1 MQVDLPEVSE
11 RVARAESGRRWPSKK
26 CAWKTQREAVV
37 TSPSEP
43 VPPLVCWIVVSS
55 VPYHDARLKAAA
67 EAGKLRVCMVQLTEM
82 ENFAVLQQER
92 ESSAFPRYTLFPET
106 PLNQIK
112 GRAMIRRLHACLSEI
127 QPAVVCING
136 WSYGGGA
143 AALQWCLP
151 RAVPVVL
158 MSESTAIDAKR
169 HWWMEALKRRVVGL
183 CSAALVGG
191 APHREYMKALG
202 ARADA
207 VFTGY
212 NAVDN
217 EHFRAGAEAARRE
230 ERLLRSKL
238 GLPNRYFLACAR
250 FVPKKNL
257 CGLLR
262 AYARYR
268 QWTGPEA
275 WSLVIIGDGELKRQL
290 FALRDQLGLRDKVLF
305 PGPKKYEAL
314 PAYYG
319 LAGAFIHGSTT
330 EQWGLVVNEAM
341 AAGLPVVVSNRC
353 GCAADL
359 VQEGRNG
366 FSFDPNDA
374 LGFATALCQT
384 AEDSSRRQQM
394 GRASQDIIASWSPR
408 RFADGLAGAVEAALA
423 SNTRRPGMFDRVLL
437 HLLSTR

>member
-1 MQVDLPEVSE
+1 MHLDLPDGSE
-11 RVARAESGRRWPSKK
+11 RLPSKK
-26 CAWKTQREAVV
+26 CAGKMQREAVV
-37 TSPSEP
+37 TCPSPST
-43 VPPLVCWIVVSS
+43 PPLVCWIVVSS
-55 VPYHDARLKAAA
+55 VPYHDARLKAAV

-82 ENFAVLQQER
+82 ESFAVLQQER
-92 ESSAFPRYTLFPET
+92 ESSAFPRYTLFPDV
-106 PLNQIK
+106 PLNRIN
-112 GRAMIRRLHACLSEI
+112 GRAMVRRLHACLSEI
-127 QPAVVCING
+127 QPGVVCING

-158 MSESTAIDAKR
+158 MSESTAVDAKR
-169 HWWMEALKRRVVGL
+169 HWWLEALKRRIVGL

-191 APHREYMKALG
+191 TPHREYMETLG
-202 ARADA
+202 ARVDA

-217 EHFRAGAEAARRE
+217 EHFRTGAEAARRHE
-230 ERLLRSKL
+230 NLLRSEL
-238 GLPNRYFLACAR
+238 GLPNQYFLACAR

-257 CGLLR
+257 SGLLR
-262 AYARYR
+262 AYAQYR
-268 QWTGPEA
+268 QWTGPDA

-290 FALRDQLGLRDKVLF
+290 FVLRDQLGLREKVLF
-305 PGPKKYEAL
+305 LGSKKYDAL

-319 LAGAFIHGSTT
+319 LAGAFVHGSTT

-366 FSFDPNDA
+366 FSFDPNDV
-374 LGFATALCQT
+374 LGFATALRRA
-384 AEDSSRRQQM
+384 AENSSRREQM
-394 GRASQDIIASWSPR
+394 GHASQDIIASWSPR

-423 SNTRRPGMFDRVLL
+423 SNVRRAGMFDRTLL
-437 HLLSTR
+437 HFLSTR

>member
-1 MQVDLPEVSE
+1 MRLDLP
-11 RVARAESGRRWPSKK
+11 ARAEPRRRLLSEERPGQ
-26 CAWKTQREAVV
+26 TQRAPVGR
-37 TSPSEP
+37 SSELAL
-43 VPPLVCWIVVSS
+43 PLACWIVVSS
-55 VPYHDARLKAAA
+55 VPYHDARVKAAV
-67 EAGKLRVCMVQLTEM
+67 EAGRLRVCMVQLTEM

-106 PLNQIK
+106 PLNQIG
-112 GRAMIRRLHACLSEI
+112 GRAMVRRLHACLSEI

-151 RAVPVVL
+151 RAVPAIV

-169 HWWMEALKRRVVGL
+169 HWWVEALKRRIVGL

-191 APHREYMKALG
+191 TPHREYMKALR

-207 VFTGY
+207 IFTGY

-217 EHFRAGAEAARRE
+217 EHFWTGAEAARRE
-230 ERLLRSKL
+230 ERLLRSEL
-238 GLPNRYFLACAR
+238 GLPKQYFLACAR
-250 FVPKKNL
+250 FIPKKNL
-257 CGLLR
+257 SGLVR

-268 QWTGPEA
+268 RWSGSEA

-290 FALRDQLGLRDKVLF
+290 FALRDQLELGDEVLF
-305 PGPKKYEAL
+305 LGPKKYDEL

-319 LAGAFIHGSTT
+319 LAAAFIHGSTT

-341 AAGLPVVVSNRC
+341 AAGLPVLVSNRC

-366 FSFDPNDA
+366 FLFDPDDTI
-374 LGFATALCQT
+374 GFATALGKA
-384 AEDSSRRQQM
+384 AESSCRREQM
-394 GRASQDIIASWSPR
+394 GQASQEIIASWSPR

-423 SNTRRPGMFDRVLL
+423 SEVPRPGIFDRALL
-437 HLLSTR
+437 HLLSAR

>member
-1 MQVDLPEVSE
+1 MHLDLPHGPE
-11 RVARAESGRRWPSKK
+11 RLPSKK
-26 CAWKTQREAVV
+26 RAGKMQREAAV
-37 TSPSEP
+37 TFQTRST
-43 VPPLVCWIVVSS
+43 PPLVCWIVVSS
-55 VPYHDARLKAAA
+55 VPYHDARLKAAV
-67 EAGKLRVCMVQLTEM
+67 EAGRLRACMVQLTDM
-82 ENFAVLQQER
+82 ESFAVLQQER
-92 ESSAFPRYTLFPET
+92 ESRAFPRYTLFPET
-106 PLNQIK
+106 VLDQIK
-112 GRAMIRRLHACLSEI
+112 GRAMVRRLHAHLSEI

-158 MSESTAIDAKR
+158 MSESTAVDAKR
-169 HWWMEALKRRVVGL
+169 HWWLEALKKRIVGL

-191 APHREYMKALG
+191 TPHREYMKALG
-202 ARADA
+202 ASADA
-207 VFTGY
+207 IFTGY

-217 EHFRAGAEAARRE
+217 EHFRTGAEAARRD
-230 ERLLRSKL
+230 ERRLRSEL

-257 CGLLR
+257 SGLLR
-262 AYARYR
+262 AYAQYR
-268 QWTGPEA
+268 QWTGPDA
-275 WSLVIIGDGELKRQL
+275 WSLVIIGDGELRRQL
-290 FALRDQLGLRDKVLF
+290 FVLRDQLGLREAVLF
-305 PGPKKYEAL
+305 PGPKKYDAL

-319 LAGAFIHGSTT
+319 LAAAFVHGSTT

-366 FSFDPNDA
+366 LSFDPNDA
-374 LGFATALCQT
+374 LGFATALCRA
-384 AEDSSRRQQM
+384 AENSSRREQM
-394 GRASQDIIASWSPR
+394 GLASQDIIAAWSPR

-423 SNTRRPGMFDRVLL
+423 SNIPRSGMFDEALL